1 MTTRRRAADRVR
13 HALSLRAAVI
23 GLLTGCEPSVDEREA
38 MLRAP
43 EDAWRI
49 LLTCECC
56 ALPLAARLRQHAL
69 LSALPTA
76 TQRRIAAAELAELQ
90 RVLAARST
98 LEALDHA
105 CASLGISLIVLKGGA
120 IAAERRKQPLD
131 LGDVDALVEER
142 DAAALWARLDAL
154 GWRRSSGGPMREVP
168 IRVDANHFE
177 ALVPPCEGLPL
188 ELHTGLDYQPHSD
201 DDPSPRT
208 RPLEGYQTLRRLVG
222 DGAFVTTLRHSVVKH
237 PHRRGHLRDLAMLAE
252 ALGECG
258 GEIEGIERQLESDP
272 MAPELM
278 AMCAQARG
286 MSAGQRTVDD
296 PDTRRFVAWKYAA
309 FAQPAGILG
318 RLPGWAGL
326 NYLPLE
332 RKPTRRSELA
342 RQFRYAVGPVP
353 HTSPFAA
360 LGQRSA
366 DATRESTP
374 VVGARSLSRV
384 LRVAYR
390 LTLLTTLV
398 LASRDIR
405 RRIEAMSR
413 S

>member
-1 MTTRRRAADRVR
+1 MKTRRRAAERVR

-23 GLLTGCEPSVDEREA
+23 GLLAGSEPSVDEREA

-69 LSALPTA
+69 LSALPAA
-76 TQRRIAAAELAELQ
+76 TQRRIGAAELAELQ
-90 RVLAARST
+90 RVIAARST

-105 CASLGISLIVLKGGA
+105 CASLGIALIVLKGGA

-154 GWRRSSGGPMREVP
+154 GWQRRSGGPMREAP
-168 IRVDANHFE
+168 LRVDANHFE

-188 ELHTGLDYQPHSD
+188 ELHTGLDYQPRAD
-201 DDPSPRT
+201 GIPSPRT
-208 RPLEGYQTLRRLVG
+208 RPLEGHQALHRLVG
-222 DGAFVTTLRHSVVKH
+222 ERAFVTTLRHSVVKH

-258 GEIEGIERQLESDP
+258 GEADGIERQLESDP
-272 MAPELM
+272 MAPELV
-278 AMCAQARG
+278 AMCAQARA
-286 MSAGQRTVDD
+286 MAAGVRIVDD
-296 PDTRRFVAWKYAA
+296 PDTRRFVTWKYAA
-309 FAQPAGILG
+309 FAHPAGILG

-332 RKPTRRSELA
+332 RTPTRRSEIA
-342 RQFRYAVGPVP
+342 RQLRYAVGPVP
-353 HTSPFAA
+353 DTSPFAS
-360 LGQRSA
+360 LGHRSA
-366 DATRESTP
+366 DATGEVAP
-374 VVGARSLSRV
+374 VVGVRSVSRV

-390 LTLLTTLV
+390 LTLLTALV

>member
-1 MTTRRRAADRVR
+1 MTRRRAAERVR

-23 GLLTGCEPSVDEREA
+23 GLLADCAPSAEEREA
-38 MLRAP
+38 VLRAP
-43 EDAWRI
+43 DDAWRI

-56 ALPLAARLRQHAL
+56 ALPLATRLRQHAL
-69 LSALPTA
+69 LPALPAA

-105 CASLGISLIVLKGGA
+105 CATLGIAAIVLKGGA

-142 DAAALWARLDAL
+142 DAAALWTRLDAL
-154 GWRRSSGGPMREVP
+154 GWRRRSGERMRAVP
-168 IRVDANHFE
+168 VRVDANHLE

-188 ELHTGLDYQPHSD
+188 ELHTRLDYQPRSD
-201 DDPSPRT
+201 GDLPPQT
-208 RPLEGYQTLRRLVG
+208 RPLADHRALRRLIG
-222 DGAFVTTLRHSVVKH
+222 DGAFVTVLRHSVVKH

-258 GEIEGIERQLESDP
+258 GETDQIEPGLHPDP
-272 MAPELM
+272 MAPELI
-278 AMCAQARG
+278 AMCDQAHA
-286 MSAGQRTVDD
+286 MAAGRRIVDD

-309 FAQPAGILG
+309 FAHPAGMLG
-318 RLPGWAGL
+318 RLPGWSGL

-332 RKPTRRSELA
+332 RAPTRRSEIA
-342 RQFRYAVGPVP
+342 RQLRYAVGPVP

-360 LGQRSA
+360 LGQRSV
-366 DATRESTP
+366 DATNEATP

-384 LRVAYR
+384 LRVLYR
-390 LTLLTTLV
+390 LTLLALLL

-405 RRIEAMSR
+405 RRFESMSR